1 MEKEI
6 FKEIDEVV
14 KNQKD
19 MNGFLVLKQ
28 VQLELHIKKLEKDV
42 TGLIILQGLS
52 AIALIV
58 VAIWG

>member
-6 FKEIDEVV
+6 INEIDELS

-28 VQLELHIKKLEKDV
+28 VELELRVKKLEKDV

-52 AIALIV
+52 ALTMLAL
-58 VAIWG
+58 AIWG